1 MRQIIT
7 TRAGNPFGRMDP
19 VSLYRRAD
27 PSVGMD
33 FSRWIC
39 CAAQHIFDLLK
50 SIPEEISPRKQI
62 RWRVHTI
69 GSIRRN
75 PFAGIYLRMD
85 SIVCMGPY
93 MKSKEAREST
103 KKYTYR
109 VWFHRFGI

>member
-33 FSRWIC
+33 SSRWIR
-39 CAAQHIFDLLK
+39 CAAQRIFDLLE
-50 SIPEEISPRKQI
+50 SIPEEISPRKEI

-69 GSIRRN
+69 ESIRRN

-85 SIVCMGPY
+85 SIVCMGPHADGT
-93 MKSKEAREST
+93 ET
-103 KKYTYR
+103 
-109 VWFHRFGI
+109 